1 MKNGTSFNP
10 LHLPIFETMQRIQ
23 IVAFTL
29 LLFLGH
35 FASAQQISG
44 ISPKQIIGGKGEVLT
59 ITGSGFGSSRGS
71 SYVSFFREGNTYTD
85 ATTGNGFNYLSWTNT
100 EIKLE
105 MPVAFSNK
113 IKVNIGGMDYS
124 SNDTLKVKANLGY
137 RQANPL
143 LYDLLTDNNKKG
155 GVTWLVH
162 PVYWNNPE
170 IKQAIADVVQE
181 FRCKTGANYIIEP
194 LTQWVPLNLNQGKHI
209 LAPDSTLGVVGFN
222 DRLWASCIVGA
233 ETFYHAQTQLLRFNT
248 QQNWYYGKGQPP
260 AGAAKFRYV
269 LFHEMGHSLG
279 LGHVNEPGESMY
291 PTVTLLPSDNWCKRD
306 TITISEQ
313 KAIKHYI
320 ALSQNFTFRG
330 CGITPMKPVVD
341 CKDVFGQSLG
351 TETLS
356 EETTW
361 LFPNPASNYVQVRHS
376 AADVAGICIWDT
388 HGRQVLR
395 SSIRGNETLMLPTAL
410 ANGVYM
416 VRLTT
421 HRGSQTSRLLIQ
433 R

>member
-1 MKNGTSFNP
+1 M
-10 LHLPIFETMQRIQ
+10 LHIKK
-23 IVAFTL
+23 
-29 LLFLGH
+29 LLFTGIS
-35 FASAQQISG
+35 FCGGFIFAQQISG

-59 ITGSGFGSSRGS
+59 ITGSGFGASRGS

-85 ATTGNGFNYLSWTNT
+85 AATGNGFNYLSWTNT

-113 IKVNIGGMDYS
+113 IKVHIGGANYTS
-124 SNDTLKVKANLGY
+124 TDTLKVKANLGY

-181 FRCKTGANYIIEP
+181 FRCKTGVNYIIEP
-194 LTQWVPLNLNQGKHI
+194 LTQWVPLNLGQGKHI
-209 LAPDSTLGVVGFN
+209 IAPDSSLAVVGFN

-233 ETFYHAQTQLLRFNT
+233 ETFYHNQNQLLRFNT

-269 LFHEMGHSLG
+269 MFHEMGHSLG
-279 LGHVNEPGESMY
+279 LGHVNELGESMY

-313 KAIKHYI
+313 RAIKRYI
-320 ALSQNFTFRG
+320 SLSQTFTFRG
-330 CGITPMKPVVD
+330 CGITPMKPNMD
-341 CKDVFGQSLG
+341 CKDVFGQNLRTASL
-351 TETLS
+351 EN
-356 EETTW
+356 EESW
-361 LFPNPASNYVQVRHS
+361 LFPNPTSSSVQLKLS
-376 AADVAGICIWDT
+376 AIEQAEFSLWD
-388 HGRQVLR
+388 
-395 SSIRGNETLMLPTAL
+395 IRGQKVMYSQVNGLETLILPQNL
-410 ANGVYM
+410 ADGIYLVKLVSNNGIKTM
-416 VRLTT
+416 
-421 HRGSQTSRLLIQ
+421 RLLIQ

>member
-1 MKNGTSFNP
+1 M
-10 LHLPIFETMQRIQ
+10 LHIKK
-23 IVAFTL
+23 
-29 LLFLGH
+29 LLFTGIS
-35 FASAQQISG
+35 FCGGFIFAQQISG

-59 ITGSGFGSSRGS
+59 ITGSGFGASRGS

-85 ATTGNGFNYLSWTNT
+85 AATGNGFNYLSWTNT

-113 IKVNIGGMDYS
+113 IKVHIGGANYTS
-124 SNDTLKVKANLGY
+124 TDTLKVKANLGY

-181 FRCKTGANYIIEP
+181 FRCKTGVNYIIEP
-194 LTQWVPLNLNQGKHI
+194 LTQWVPLNLGQGKHI
-209 LAPDSTLGVVGFN
+209 IAPDSSLAVVGFN

-233 ETFYHAQTQLLRFNT
+233 ETFYHNQTQLLRFNT

-269 LFHEMGHSLG
+269 MFHEMGHSLG
-279 LGHVNEPGESMY
+279 LGHVNELGESMY

-313 KAIKHYI
+313 RAIKHYI
-320 ALSQNFTFRG
+320 SLSQNFTFRG
-330 CGITPMKPVVD
+330 CGITPMKPNMD
-341 CKDVFGQSLG
+341 CKDVFGQNLRTASL
-351 TETLS
+351 EN
-356 EETTW
+356 EESW
-361 LFPNPASNYVQVRHS
+361 LFPNPTSSSVQLKLS
-376 AADVAGICIWDT
+376 AIEQAEFSLWD
-388 HGRQVLR
+388 
-395 SSIRGNETLMLPTAL
+395 IRGQKVMYSQVNGLETLILPQNL
-410 ANGVYM
+410 ADGIYLVKLVSNNGIKTM
-416 VRLTT
+416 
-421 HRGSQTSRLLIQ
+421 RLLIQ

>member
-1 MKNGTSFNP
+1 M
-10 LHLPIFETMQRIQ
+10 LHIKK
-23 IVAFTL
+23 
-29 LLFLGH
+29 LLFTGIS
-35 FASAQQISG
+35 FCGGFIFAQQISG

-59 ITGSGFGSSRGS
+59 ITGSGFGASRGS

-85 ATTGNGFNYLSWTNT
+85 AATGNGFNYLSWTNT

-113 IKVNIGGMDYS
+113 IKVHIGGANYTS
-124 SNDTLKVKANLGY
+124 TDTLKVKANLGY

-181 FRCKTGANYIIEP
+181 FRCKTGVNYIIEP
-194 LTQWVPLNLNQGKHI
+194 LTQWVPLNLGQGKHI
-209 LAPDSTLGVVGFN
+209 IAPDSSLAVVGFN

-233 ETFYHAQTQLLRFNT
+233 ETFYHNQNQLLRFNT

-269 LFHEMGHSLG
+269 MFHEMGHSLG
-279 LGHVNEPGESMY
+279 LGHVNELGESMY

-313 KAIKHYI
+313 RAIKHYI
-320 ALSQNFTFRG
+320 SLSQNFTFRG
-330 CGITPMKPVVD
+330 CGITPMKPNMD
-341 CKDVFGQSLG
+341 CKDVFGQNLRTASL
-351 TETLS
+351 EN
-356 EETTW
+356 EESW
-361 LFPNPASNYVQVRHS
+361 LFPNPASTSVQLKLS
-376 AADVAGICIWDT
+376 AIEQAEFSLWD
-388 HGRQVLR
+388 
-395 SSIRGNETLMLPTAL
+395 IRGQKVMYSQVNGLETLILPQNL
-410 ANGVYM
+410 ADGIYLVKLVSNNGIKTM
-416 VRLTT
+416 
-421 HRGSQTSRLLIQ
+421 RLLIQ

>member
-1 MKNGTSFNP
+1 
-10 LHLPIFETMQRIQ
+10 MQRIHYAATA
-23 IVAFTL
+23 IL
-29 LLFLGH
+29 LSLVSTV
-35 FASAQQISG
+35 SAQQITG

-59 ITGSGFGSSRGS
+59 ITGSGFGTGRGS
-71 SYVSFFREGNTYTD
+71 SYVSFFREGNNYTD
-85 ATTGNGFNYLSWTNT
+85 ASSGNGFNYISWSNT

-113 IKVNIGGMDYS
+113 IKVNINGTDYLS
-124 SNDTLKVKANLGY
+124 TDTLKVKANLGY

-181 FRCKTGANYIIEP
+181 FRCKTGANYTIEP
-194 LTQWVPLNLNQGKHI
+194 LTQWVPLNLGQGKHI
-209 LAPDSTLGVVGFN
+209 LAPDSSLGVVGFN

-233 ETFYHAQTQLLRFNT
+233 ETFYHNQTQLLRFNT

-279 LGHVNEPGESMY
+279 LGHVNEWGESMY

-306 TITISEQ
+306 TITAAEQ

-320 ALSQNFTFRG
+320 SLSQNFAFRG
-330 CGITPMKPVVD
+330 CGITPMKPNID
-341 CKDVFGQSLG
+341 CKDVFGLSVGVESLAQEG
-351 TETLS
+351 A
-356 EETTW
+356 W
-361 LFPNPASNYVQVRHS
+361 LFPNPASNQLQVKLPASEH
-376 AADVAGICIWDT
+376 AAISLWDT
-388 HGRQVLR
+388 RGRKVLSANIHGT
-395 SSIRGNETLMLPTAL
+395 ETINLPAAL
-410 ANGVYM
+410 SDGIYM
-416 VRLTT
+416 VRLSYDHGTQTT
-421 HRGSQTSRLLIQ
+421 RLIVQ

>member
-1 MKNGTSFNP
+1 
-10 LHLPIFETMQRIQ
+10 MQRI
-23 IVAFTL
+23 TL
-29 LLFLGH
+29 LLFAALLGLTTPA
-35 FASAQQISG
+35 FSQQITG

-59 ITGSGFGSSRGS
+59 ITGTGFGNSRGS

-85 ATTGNGFNYLSWTNT
+85 ATTGNGFNYISWTNT
-100 EIKLE
+100 QIKLE

-113 IKVNIGGMDYS
+113 LKVNISGNDYLS
-124 SNDTLKVKANLGY
+124 ADTLKVKANLGY

-143 LYDLLTDNNKKG
+143 VYDLLTDNNKKG

-181 FRCKTGANYIIEP
+181 FRCKTGANYILEP
-194 LTQWVPLNLNQGKHI
+194 LTQWTPLNLSQGKHI
-209 LAPDSTLGVVGFN
+209 IAPDSTLGVVGFN

-233 ETFYHAQTQLLRFNT
+233 ETFYHNQTQLLRFNT

-279 LGHVNEPGESMY
+279 LGHVNEWGESMY

-306 TITISEQ
+306 TITAAEQ
-313 KAIKHYI
+313 TAIKHYI
-320 ALSQNFTFRG
+320 SLSQNFAFRG
-330 CGITPMKPVVD
+330 CGITPMKPNTD
-341 CKDVFGQSLG
+341 CRDVYGQNLSLSDIG
-351 TETLS
+351 FES
-356 EETTW
+356 AW
-361 LFPNPASNYVQVRHS
+361 LFPNPASDFIQIHIP
-376 AADVAGICIWDT
+376 AGEIGEISLFDAR
-388 HGRQVLR
+388 GKMILK
-395 SSIRGNETLMLPTAL
+395 SSVFGLKQLQLPAHITD
-410 ANGVYM
+410 GVYM
-416 VRLTT
+416 VRLISGRDSKTT
-421 HRGSQTSRLLIQ
+421 RLLIQ

>member
-1 MKNGTSFNP
+1 M
-10 LHLPIFETMQRIQ
+10 LHIKK
-23 IVAFTL
+23 
-29 LLFLGH
+29 LLFTGIS
-35 FASAQQISG
+35 FCGGFIFAQQISG

-59 ITGSGFGSSRGS
+59 ITGSGFGASRGS

-85 ATTGNGFNYLSWTNT
+85 AATGNGFNYLSWTNT

-113 IKVNIGGMDYS
+113 IKVHIGGANYTS
-124 SNDTLKVKANLGY
+124 TDTLKVKANLGY

-181 FRCKTGANYIIEP
+181 FRCKTGVNYIIEP
-194 LTQWVPLNLNQGKHI
+194 LTQWVPLNLGQGKHI
-209 LAPDSTLGVVGFN
+209 IAPDSSLAVVGFN

-233 ETFYHAQTQLLRFNT
+233 ETFYHNQTQLLRFNT

-269 LFHEMGHSLG
+269 MFHEMGHSLG
-279 LGHVNEPGESMY
+279 LGHVNELGESMY

-313 KAIKHYI
+313 RAIKHYI
-320 ALSQNFTFRG
+320 SLSQNFTFRG
-330 CGITPMKPVVD
+330 CGITPMKPNMD
-341 CKDVFGQSLG
+341 CKDVFGQNLRTASL
-351 TETLS
+351 EN
-356 EETTW
+356 EESW
-361 LFPNPASNYVQVRHS
+361 LFPNPASTSVQLKLS
-376 AADVAGICIWDT
+376 AIEQAEFSLWDT
-388 HGRQVLR
+388 RGQKVMYSQVNGL
-395 SSIRGNETLMLPTAL
+395 ETLTLPQNL
-410 ANGVYM
+410 ADGIYLVKLVSNNGIKTM
-416 VRLTT
+416 
-421 HRGSQTSRLLIQ
+421 RLLIQ

>member
-1 MKNGTSFNP
+1 M
-10 LHLPIFETMQRIQ
+10 LHIKK
-23 IVAFTL
+23 
-29 LLFLGH
+29 LLFTGIS
-35 FASAQQISG
+35 FCGGFIFAQQISG

-59 ITGSGFGSSRGS
+59 ITGSGFGASRGS

-85 ATTGNGFNYLSWTNT
+85 AATGNGFNYLSWTNT

-113 IKVNIGGMDYS
+113 IKVHIGGANYTS
-124 SNDTLKVKANLGY
+124 TDTLKVKANLGY

-181 FRCKTGANYIIEP
+181 FRCKTGVNYIIEP
-194 LTQWVPLNLNQGKHI
+194 LTQWVPLNLGQGKHI
-209 LAPDSTLGVVGFN
+209 IAPDSSLAVVGFN

-233 ETFYHAQTQLLRFNT
+233 ETFYHNQNQLLRFNT

-269 LFHEMGHSLG
+269 MFHEMGHSLG
-279 LGHVNEPGESMY
+279 LGHVNELGESMY

-313 KAIKHYI
+313 RAIKRYI
-320 ALSQNFTFRG
+320 SLSQTFTFRG
-330 CGITPMKPVVD
+330 CGITPMKPNMD
-341 CKDVFGQSLG
+341 CKDVFGQNLRTASL
-351 TETLS
+351 EN
-356 EETTW
+356 EESW
-361 LFPNPASNYVQVRHS
+361 LFPNPTSSSVQLKLS
-376 AADVAGICIWDT
+376 AIEQAEFSLWD
-388 HGRQVLR
+388 
-395 SSIRGNETLMLPTAL
+395 IRGQKVMYSQVNGLETLILPQNL
-410 ANGVYM
+410 ADGIYLVKLVSNNGIK
-416 VRLTT
+416 TT
-421 HRGSQTSRLLIQ
+421 RLLIQ

>member
-1 MKNGTSFNP
+1 M
-10 LHLPIFETMQRIQ
+10 LHIKK
-23 IVAFTL
+23 
-29 LLFLGH
+29 LLFTGIS
-35 FASAQQISG
+35 FCGGFIFAQQISG
-44 ISPKQIIGGKGEVLT
+44 ISPKQIIGGKGEVFT
-59 ITGSGFGSSRGS
+59 ITGSGFGASRGS

-85 ATTGNGFNYLSWTNT
+85 AATGNGFNYISWSNT

-113 IKVNIGGMDYS
+113 IKVNIWGADYTS
-124 SNDTLKVKANLGY
+124 TDTLKVKANLGY

-170 IKQAIADVVQE
+170 IKQDIADVVQE
-181 FRCKTGANYIIEP
+181 FRCKTGVNYIIEP
-194 LTQWVPLNLNQGKHI
+194 LTQWVPLNLGQGKHI
-209 LAPDSTLGVVGFN
+209 IAPDSSLAVVGFN

-233 ETFYHAQTQLLRFNT
+233 ETFYHNQTQLLRFNT

-269 LFHEMGHSLG
+269 MFHEMGHSLG
-279 LGHVNEPGESMY
+279 LGHVNELGESMY

-313 KAIKHYI
+313 RAIKHYI
-320 ALSQNFTFRG
+320 SLSQNFTFRG
-330 CGITPMKPVVD
+330 CGITPMKPNMD
-341 CKDVFGQSLG
+341 CKDVFGQNLRTASL
-351 TETLS
+351 EN
-356 EETTW
+356 EESW
-361 LFPNPASNYVQVRHS
+361 LFPNPASSSVQLKLS
-376 AADVAGICIWDT
+376 AIEQAEFSLWDT
-388 HGRQVLR
+388 RGQKVMYSQVNGL
-395 SSIRGNETLMLPTAL
+395 ETLTLPQNL
-410 ANGVYM
+410 ADGIYLVKLVSNNGIKTM
-416 VRLTT
+416 
-421 HRGSQTSRLLIQ
+421 RLLIQ

>member
-1 MKNGTSFNP
+1 MIHGKK
-10 LHLPIFETMQRIQ
+10 
-23 IVAFTL
+23 L
-29 LLFLGH
+29 LLTGYFSITISL
-35 FASAQQISG
+35 FAQQITG

-71 SYVSFFREGNTYTD
+71 SYVSFYREGNSYSD
-85 ATTGNGFNYLSWTNT
+85 ANTGNGFNYLSWSNT

-113 IKVNIGGMDYS
+113 IKLNISGTDYTS
-124 SNDTLKVKANLGY
+124 SDTLKVKANLGY

-194 LTQWVPLNLNQGKHI
+194 LTQWVPLNLGQGKHI
-209 LAPDSTLGVVGFN
+209 LAPDSSLGVVGFN

-233 ETFYHAQTQLLRFNT
+233 ETFYHNQTQLLRFNT

-260 AGAAKFRYV
+260 AGTAKFRYV

-279 LGHVNEPGESMY
+279 LGHVNEWGESMY

-306 TITISEQ
+306 TITAAEQ

-320 ALSQNFTFRG
+320 SLSQNFAFRG
-330 CGITPMKPVVD
+330 CGITPMKPNID
-341 CKDVFGQSLG
+341 CKDVFGQSVGVESYIQESAL
-351 TETLS
+351 
-356 EETTW
+356 
-361 LFPNPASNYVQVRHS
+361 LFPNPASNQIQVKLS
-376 AADVAGICIWDT
+376 ASEHAAISLWDT
-388 HGRQVLR
+388 RGRRVL
-395 SSIRGNETLMLPTAL
+395 SANIRGAELINLPATLSE
-410 ANGVYM
+410 GVYL
-416 VRLTT
+416 VHLSTEQGIQTTRLI
-421 HRGSQTSRLLIQ
+421 IQ

>member
-1 MKNGTSFNP
+1 
-10 LHLPIFETMQRIQ
+10 MQRIHYAATA
-23 IVAFTL
+23 IL
-29 LLFLGH
+29 LSLVSTV
-35 FASAQQISG
+35 SAQQITG
-44 ISPKQIIGGKGEVLT
+44 IAPKQIIGGKGEVLT
-59 ITGSGFGSSRGS
+59 ITGSGFGGSRGS

-85 ATTGNGFNYLSWTNT
+85 ATTGNAFNYLSWSNT

-113 IKVNIGGMDYS
+113 IKVNINGTDYLS
-124 SNDTLKVKANLGY
+124 TDTLKVKANLGY

-181 FRCKTGANYIIEP
+181 FRCKTGVNYILEP
-194 LTQWVPLNLNQGKHI
+194 LTQWVPLNLGQGKHI
-209 LAPDSTLGVVGFN
+209 IAPDSSLGVVGFN
-222 DRLWASCIVGA
+222 DRLWASCILGA
-233 ETFYHAQTQLLRFNT
+233 ETFYHNQTQLLRFNT

-279 LGHVNEPGESMY
+279 LGHVNEWGESMY

-306 TITISEQ
+306 TITAAEQ

-320 ALSQNFTFRG
+320 SLSQNFAFRG
-330 CGITPMKPVVD
+330 CGITPMKPNID
-341 CKDVFGQSLG
+341 CKDVFGLSVGVESLAQEG
-351 TETLS
+351 A
-356 EETTW
+356 W
-361 LFPNPASNYVQVRHS
+361 LFPNPASNQLQVKLPASEH
-376 AADVAGICIWDT
+376 AAISLWDT
-388 HGRQVLR
+388 RGRKVLSANIHGT
-395 SSIRGNETLMLPTAL
+395 ETINLPAAL
-410 ANGVYM
+410 SDGIYM
-416 VRLTT
+416 VRLSKDHGTQTT
-421 HRGSQTSRLLIQ
+421 RLIVQ

>member
-1 MKNGTSFNP
+1 M
-10 LHLPIFETMQRIQ
+10 LHIKK
-23 IVAFTL
+23 
-29 LLFLGH
+29 LLFTGIS
-35 FASAQQISG
+35 FCGGFIFAQQISG

-59 ITGSGFGSSRGS
+59 ITGSGFGASRGS

-85 ATTGNGFNYLSWTNT
+85 AATGNGFNYLSWTNT

-113 IKVNIGGMDYS
+113 IKVHIGGTDYTS
-124 SNDTLKVKANLGY
+124 TDTLKVKANLGY

-181 FRCKTGANYIIEP
+181 FRCKTGVNYIIEP
-194 LTQWVPLNLNQGKHI
+194 LTQWVPLNLGQGKHI
-209 LAPDSTLGVVGFN
+209 IAPDSSLAVVGFN

-233 ETFYHAQTQLLRFNT
+233 ETFYHNQTQLLRFNT
-248 QQNWYYGKGQPP
+248 HQNWYYGKGQPP

-269 LFHEMGHSLG
+269 MFHEMGHSLG
-279 LGHVNEPGESMY
+279 LGHVNELGESMY

-313 KAIKHYI
+313 RAIKHYI
-320 ALSQNFTFRG
+320 SLSQNFTFRG
-330 CGITPMKPVVD
+330 CGITPMKPNVD
-341 CKDVFGQSLG
+341 CKDVFGQNLRTASL
-351 TETLS
+351 EN
-356 EETTW
+356 EESW
-361 LFPNPASNYVQVRHS
+361 LFPNPASSSVQLKLS
-376 AADVAGICIWDT
+376 AIEQAEFSLWDT
-388 HGRQVLR
+388 RGQKVMYSQVNGL
-395 SSIRGNETLMLPTAL
+395 ETLTLPQNL
-410 ANGVYM
+410 ADGIYLVKLVSNNGIKTM
-416 VRLTT
+416 
-421 HRGSQTSRLLIQ
+421 RLLIQ

>member
-1 MKNGTSFNP
+1 M
-10 LHLPIFETMQRIQ
+10 LHIKK
-23 IVAFTL
+23 
-29 LLFLGH
+29 LLFTGIS
-35 FASAQQISG
+35 FCGGFIFAQQISG

-59 ITGSGFGSSRGS
+59 ITGSGFGASRGS

-85 ATTGNGFNYLSWTNT
+85 AATGNGFNYLSWTNT

-113 IKVNIGGMDYS
+113 IKVHIGGANYTS
-124 SNDTLKVKANLGY
+124 TDTLKVKANLGY

-181 FRCKTGANYIIEP
+181 FRCKTGVNYIIEP
-194 LTQWVPLNLNQGKHI
+194 LTQWVPLNLGQGKHI
-209 LAPDSTLGVVGFN
+209 IAPDSSLAVVGFN

-233 ETFYHAQTQLLRFNT
+233 ETFYHNQNQLLRFNT

-269 LFHEMGHSLG
+269 MFHEMGHSLG
-279 LGHVNEPGESMY
+279 LGHVNELGESMY

-313 KAIKHYI
+313 RAIKHYI
-320 ALSQNFTFRG
+320 SLSQNFTFRG
-330 CGITPMKPVVD
+330 CGITPMKPNMD
-341 CKDVFGQSLG
+341 CKDVFGQNLRTASL
-351 TETLS
+351 EN
-356 EETTW
+356 EESW
-361 LFPNPASNYVQVRHS
+361 LFPNPASTSVQLKLS
-376 AADVAGICIWDT
+376 AIEQAEFSLWD
-388 HGRQVLR
+388 
-395 SSIRGNETLMLPTAL
+395 IRGQKVMYSQVNGLETLTLPQNL
-410 ANGVYM
+410 ADGIYLVKLVSNNGIKTM
-416 VRLTT
+416 
-421 HRGSQTSRLLIQ
+421 RLLIQ

>member
-1 MKNGTSFNP
+1 
-10 LHLPIFETMQRIQ
+10 MQRI
-23 IVAFTL
+23 TL
-29 LLFLGH
+29 LLFAALIGLIKPA
-35 FASAQQISG
+35 FSQQITG

-59 ITGSGFGSSRGS
+59 ITGNGFGNSRGS

-100 EIKLE
+100 QIKLE

-113 IKVNIGGMDYS
+113 LKVNISGTDYLS
-124 SNDTLKVKANLGY
+124 ADTLKVKANLGY

-162 PVYWNNPE
+162 PVYWNNTE

-181 FRCKTGANYIIEP
+181 FRCKTGVNYIIEP
-194 LTQWVPLNLNQGKHI
+194 LTQWTPLNLGQGKHI
-209 LAPDSTLGVVGFN
+209 IAPDSSLGVVGYN

-233 ETFYHAQTQLLRFNT
+233 ETFYHNQTQLLRFNT

-279 LGHVNEPGESMY
+279 LGHVNEWGESMY

-306 TITISEQ
+306 TITAAEQ
-313 KAIKHYI
+313 TAIKHYI
-320 ALSQNFTFRG
+320 SLSQNFAFRG
-330 CGITPMKPVVD
+330 CGITPMKPNFD
-341 CKDVFGQSLG
+341 CKDVFGLSVGVESLTDEG
-351 TETLS
+351 A
-356 EETTW
+356 W
-361 LFPNPASNYVQVRHS
+361 LFPNPAASLIQVKLS
-376 AADVAGICIWDT
+376 AAETAEISLYDMRGRKVLSAGI
-388 HGRQVLR
+388 
-395 SSIRGNETLMLPTAL
+395 
-410 ANGVYM
+410 
-416 VRLTT
+416 
-421 HRGSQTSRLLIQ
+421 RGSETIFLPVTLSNGIYMARCNTTQGARTTRLLIQ
-433 R
+433 H